1 MSDFNNHIVIDN
13 GSHSLKV
20 GFNAENAPRFLI
32 NSVVGKIKNDSTNYM
47 LDSDSIFIG
56 NECYQNADFL
66 NLNYPLTKIEPDF
79 NDLEEIWKYALFNK
93 LKISPES
100 HNIFLTEN
108 SISNIKNREKM
119 AQIMF
124 ETFNVFNIH
133 IEPQGSLSLFST
145 AKNTGLVIE
154 SDHLGTDI
162 IPIYEKYIV
171 SNAVR
176 HSNLGGLEMTKQFE
190 KTLKSRLP
198 FKTTTS
204 CTLETARIIK
214 ENYIKLLPE
223 NELTEILDPYQ
234 MNILEINSNL
244 LKQNKET
251 FEYFTL
257 PDGNKIEVGN
267 ERFIIPYSL
276 FYPELIEKD
285 EKGLDELIA
294 ESILN
299 CDINIRKEMAMNI
312 IIFGGNSLIEN
323 FAEVLKKQV
332 EKRLGKQYQGIVKI
346 SGNKDRKYAVWTGS
360 SVVCSNNNFQYVWV
374 SKNDYEDFGISA
386 FQRNFIF

>member
-1 MSDFNNHIVIDN
+1 MSDFNNHIIIDN
-13 GSHSLKV
+13 GSHSIKI

-32 NSVVGKIKNDSTNYM
+32 SSVIGKIKSDSTNYM
-47 LDSDSIFIG
+47 LDNDSIFIG

-66 NLNYPLTKIEPDF
+66 NLNYPLIKTDPDF
-79 NDLEEIWKYALFNK
+79 DDLEEIWRYALFNQ

-162 IPIYEKYIV
+162 IPIYEKFII

-190 KTLKSRLP
+190 KSIKNKLP
-198 FKTTTS
+198 FKTNTS
-204 CTLETARIIK
+204 CSLETARIIK
-214 ENYIKLLPE
+214 ESFIKLLPE
-223 NELTEILDPYQ
+223 TEMVEILDPYQ
-234 MNILEINSNL
+234 LDSIKLNTDS
-244 LKQNKET
+244 KQNKET
-251 FEYFTL
+251 FETFTL
-257 PDGNKIEVGN
+257 PDGNKIDIGN
-267 ERFIIPYSL
+267 ERFTIPFSL
-276 FYPELIEKD
+276 FYPELIGKD

-299 CDINIRKEMAMNI
+299 CDINIRKEMANNI
-312 IIFGGNSLIEN
+312 LIFGGNSLICN

-332 EKRLGKQYQGIVKI
+332 EKRLGKQYDGIVKI
-346 SGNKDRKYAVWTGS
+346 SANKDRKYAVWTGS

-374 SKNDYEDFGISA
+374 SKNDYEDYGISA